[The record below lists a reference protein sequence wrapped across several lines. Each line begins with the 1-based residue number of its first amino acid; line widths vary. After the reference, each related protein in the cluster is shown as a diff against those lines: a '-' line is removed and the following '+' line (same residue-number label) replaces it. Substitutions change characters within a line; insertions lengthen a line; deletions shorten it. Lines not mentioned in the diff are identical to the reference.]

1 MYPGEA
7 RLVPPLSVS
16 LILHIGWAF
25 AHSANIYVLKMPIK
39 QLVAQSHNYGWVQ
52 RC

>member
-1 MYPGEA
+1 MGT
-7 RLVPPLSVS
+7 LVRQGWFL

-25 AHSANIYVLKMPIK
+25 AHSTNIYVLKMPTK
-39 QLVAQSHNYGWVQ
+39 QPVAQSHNYGRVQ